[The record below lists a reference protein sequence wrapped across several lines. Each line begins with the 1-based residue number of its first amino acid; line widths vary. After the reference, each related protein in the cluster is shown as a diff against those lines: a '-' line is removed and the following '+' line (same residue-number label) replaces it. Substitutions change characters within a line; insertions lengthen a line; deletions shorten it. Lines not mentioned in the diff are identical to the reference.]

1 MRKLIILLFFILI
14 STTCVHASDCT
25 KYLVDLYSKEY
36 NCPVKIVSRQE
47 FVNKYEQKFG
57 EYNLKSIVYGFGFM
71 KRPKCRRVRIT
82 YIALMDENCKPVW
95 GYVMPR

>member
-1 MRKLIILLFFILI
+1 MIFYQIM
-14 STTCVHASDCT
+14 CVWLDLSSL
-25 KYLVDLYSKEY
+25 KPELKPIVDLYSKEY

-47 FVNKYEQKFG
+47 FVNTYEQKFG